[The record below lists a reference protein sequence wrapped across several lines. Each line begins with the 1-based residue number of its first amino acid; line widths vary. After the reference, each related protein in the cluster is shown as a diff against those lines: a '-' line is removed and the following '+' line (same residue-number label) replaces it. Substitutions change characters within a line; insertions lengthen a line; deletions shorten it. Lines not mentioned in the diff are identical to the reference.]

1 MAYLI
6 RDRFAHQVKLV
17 EHKPLWDDDKQ
28 VWINVNGGKT
38 AMISRDNAGML
49 LKVDPIKSAVA
60 YELKIVLVSAD

>member
-17 EHKPLWDDDKQ
+17 EHIPLWDDDKQ
-28 VWINVNGGKT
+28 VWININGGRCT
-38 AMISRDNAGML
+38 MISRDNAGML